1 MQRPASLEVTPLS
14 DSLLAGDFPPA
25 SHAAWLT
32 LVEKTLKG
40 AEVESLDTAGPDGL
54 IIHPLYE
61 REKSPRRF
69 TPAERAQSQPWDV
82 RSRIRYPS
90 KSSARGAVLD
100 ELAGGVTSVV
110 LAVRRQGAEGIDIK
124 SADDMAAVLDGV
136 RFDVAPLALDAGFLG
151 PAAAEWLSAAVKSSP
166 SAPLALHLDPISAFA
181 SCGASDGP
189 IENHIVSAAQM
200 ATRLN
205 VIHPRASLFLASGAV
220 VHEAGGGPAQE
231 LAFVL
236 GAGLA
241 YLKAAANAGLDRETA
256 AAGIVLGLAVDAD
269 PMISIAKLR
278 AARMLWARLAE
289 ACDVSPF
296 VSVEARSS
304 QRMLARTEPWT
315 NMIRLTAAC
324 LAAAVGGADAIVLSA
339 FTDAMGLPTP
349 FARRTARNTQ
359 LVLMEEARLGA
370 VADPVGGSGAFEA
383 LSNDIA
389 TSAWSR
395 FNAIEASGGI
405 LAALRKGHIAKGV
418 EEGLSTLKQ
427 TIVSGAARIVGITD
441 FRADD
446 VRPASVEPPQAGE
459 GSAPDVRLAGPDSH
473 CRPLTP
479 VSLEDLAS

>member
-14 DSLLAGDFPPA
+14 ESLLAGDFPPA
-25 SHAAWLT
+25 SHAEWLT

-40 AEVESLDTAGPDGL
+40 AEVESLDTIGPDGL

-61 REKSPRRF
+61 RDDSPRRF

-90 KSSARGAVLD
+90 KGSARDAVLD
-100 ELAGGVTSVV
+100 ELAGGAASVI

-136 RFDVAPLALDAGFLG
+136 LFDVAPLALDAGFLG
-151 PAAAEWLSAAVKSSP
+151 PAAAEWLGAAVKDSP
-166 SAPLALHLDPISAFA
+166 SAPLALHLDPVSAFA
-181 SCGASDGP
+181 LYGSSDGP
-189 IENHIVSAAQM
+189 IESHLVSAARV

-205 VIHPRASLFLASGAV
+205 ATHPRASLFLASGAV

-241 YLKAAANAGLDRETA
+241 YLKAAVSAGLDRETA
-256 AAGIVLGLAVDAD
+256 ASCIVLGLTVDAD
-269 PMISIAKLR
+269 PLISIAKLR
-278 AARMLWARLAE
+278 AARMVWARLAE

-296 VSVEARSS
+296 VAVEARSS

-339 FTDAMGLPTP
+339 FTDAMGLPTL
-349 FARRTARNTQ
+349 FARRMARNTQ

-370 VADPVGGSGAFEA
+370 VADPVGGSGAFA
-383 LSNDIA
+383 SLSNDIA
-389 TSAWSR
+389 RSAWSLL
-395 FNAIEASGGI
+395 NAIEASGGI
-405 LAALRKGHIAKGV
+405 LAALR
-418 EEGLSTLKQ
+418 EGLVANRVQDGLSALKQ
-427 TIVSGAARIVGITD
+427 TFDAGAAKIVGITD
-441 FRADD
+441 FRAED
-446 VRPASVEPPQAGE
+446 VHPASVEPPRVSE
-459 GSAPDVRLAGPDSH
+459 GSPADARLPGPDSH
-473 CRPLTP
+473 CQPLTP

>member
-1 MQRPASLEVTPLS
+1 
-14 DSLLAGDFPPA
+14 
-25 SHAAWLT
+25 
-32 LVEKTLKG
+32 
-40 AEVESLDTAGPDGL
+40 
-54 IIHPLYE
+54 
-61 REKSPRRF
+61 
-69 TPAERAQSQPWDV
+69 
-82 RSRIRYPS
+82 
-90 KSSARGAVLD
+90 
-100 ELAGGVTSVV
+100 
-110 LAVRRQGAEGIDIK
+110 
-124 SADDMAAVLDGV
+124 
-136 RFDVAPLALDAGFLG
+136 
-151 PAAAEWLSAAVKSSP
+151 
-166 SAPLALHLDPISAFA
+166 
-181 SCGASDGP
+181 
-189 IENHIVSAAQM
+189 
-200 ATRLN
+200 
-205 VIHPRASLFLASGAV
+205 
-220 VHEAGGGPAQE
+220 
-231 LAFVL
+231 
-236 GAGLA
+236 
-241 YLKAAANAGLDRETA
+241 
-256 AAGIVLGLAVDAD
+256 
-269 PMISIAKLR
+269 
-278 AARMLWARLAE
+278 MLWACLAE